1 MEKRNGQ
8 WYVEYFETYCKYP
21 FIIIIIETVH
31 RRNTLCFYNLL
42 GTDMTDYSLGKV
54 IGMLWIDSLV
64 YWVLTWYIEAV
75 FPGEYGISKPW

>member
-1 MEKRNGQ
+1 ML
-8 WYVEYFETYCKYP
+8 FC
-21 FIIIIIETVH
+21 
-31 RRNTLCFYNLL
+31 NLL

>member
-21 FIIIIIETVH
+21 FIVIIETVH
-31 RRNTLCFYNLL
+31 MRATLCFYNLL

>member
-1 MEKRNGQ
+1 M
-8 WYVEYFETYCKYP
+8 FEIKFDLKLLFCM
-21 FIIIIIETVH
+21 F
-31 RRNTLCFYNLL
+31 NLT

-54 IGMLWIDSLV
+54 IGMFWVDSLV